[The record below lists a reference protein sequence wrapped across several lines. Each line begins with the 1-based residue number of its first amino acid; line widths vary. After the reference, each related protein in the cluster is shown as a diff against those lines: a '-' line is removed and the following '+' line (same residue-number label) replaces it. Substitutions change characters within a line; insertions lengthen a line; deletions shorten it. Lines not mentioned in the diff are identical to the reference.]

1 MVLVP
6 SSAETLPSKHDS
18 FTLSLQFKHL
28 VGPAPRGKA
37 FRLWSGSVRA
47 ARPVWLGNSDSLC
60 RQNGNSQRNAGV
72 PAGGIREERR
82 AVHGSGRL
90 QLWSGETLQGLMGNL
105 SEGVDFTLSS
115 VCVSGSTG
123 GADRAPSSG
132 ERQEVRREIPGQNA
146 RTLDR

>member
-1 MVLVP
+1 M
-6 SSAETLPSKHDS
+6 
-18 FTLSLQFKHL
+18 
-28 VGPAPRGKA
+28 
-37 FRLWSGSVRA
+37 
-47 ARPVWLGNSDSLC
+47 
-60 RQNGNSQRNAGV
+60 
-72 PAGGIREERR
+72 
-82 AVHGSGRL
+82 HGSGRL